1 MRIVLLIIC
10 LFCFCGSSIA
20 QSVAYDTSTVTQR
33 AISTTA
39 INQLKKSPDFSYI
52 EMQEPPKSLW
62 DRFWAW
68 VWWKIAQLLSTK
80 NGRFT
85 FWTAITLV
93 AAVIIGYF
101 LLKVMGM
108 NKVGLFARNAAG
120 KMAYTV
126 GDDDIHNIS
135 FNEAI
140 QQAISSGDFRL
151 AIRLLYLQS
160 LKLLSDK
167 GHIKWQINKTN
178 SDYIKEVAHASWYA
192 LFVSLTFKFEYT
204 WYGELKIEKADF
216 EQLQVQFQQLNK
228 QLK

>member
-1 MRIVLLIIC
+1 MRIVLLILC
-10 LFCFCGSSIA
+10 FFCFCVPSIA
-20 QSVAYDTSTVTQR
+20 QVVEYDTS
-33 AISTTA
+33 AISHRS
-39 INQLKKSPDFSYI
+39 INKSVLSNLKKSPDFSYI

-85 FWTAITLV
+85 FWTVITLI
-93 AAVIIGYF
+93 AVIVIGYF

-108 NKVGLFARNAAG
+108 NKVGLFTRNAAD
-120 KMAYTV
+120 KLDYSV
-126 GDDDIHNIS
+126 GETDIHKIS

-140 QQAISSGDFRL
+140 QQAILVGDFRL

-167 GHIKWQINKTN
+167 GHIEWQINKTN
-178 SDYIKEVAHASWYA
+178 SDYIKEVANASWYA

-204 WYGELKIEKADF
+204 WYGELNIGKDDF
-216 EQLQVQFQQLNK
+216 DKLQLQFQQLNK
-228 QLK
+228 QLS